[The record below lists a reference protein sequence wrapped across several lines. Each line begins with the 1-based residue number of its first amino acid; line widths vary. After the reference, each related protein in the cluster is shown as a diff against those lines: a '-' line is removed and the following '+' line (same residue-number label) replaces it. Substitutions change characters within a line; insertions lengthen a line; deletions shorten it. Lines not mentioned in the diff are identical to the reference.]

1 MRADG
6 EAVLSSPVQERV
18 IRKGH
23 ARLTAR
29 HHLADD
35 DAYPDSTCLTPGYPD
50 ACVDVSRSVYR
61 PADADAGDKERLEG
75 STQRCVF
82 EEYAPEAVL
91 RRRIHRWQSCFLPT
105 QRATYVFHLHT
116 GAVGLYR
123 LARFA
128 REGMVSLMMPGTIF
142 GLNGIKNALNDTAEL
157 EHRFDARAI
166 TTVEYCAIPGEVIV
180 SGLRSNLGIVE
191 TVIHGLSERIYD
203 GQILAA
209 FAAPSDLDR
218 RAIAV
223 LWILST
229 RLGQQTDEGVVI
241 EGFSHEDL
249 AEMIAVTRSTVTRLL
264 AGLQRRKLLE
274 VQRRHLFVP
283 DPARLLEALN

>member
-1 MRADG
+1 MPAQCGGRLDTRVDLIKSPHRSAVADPTYG
-6 EAVLSSPVQERV
+6 ERIEQ
-18 IRKGH
+18 
-23 ARLTAR
+23 
-29 HHLADD
+29 
-35 DAYPDSTCLTPGYPD
+35 
-50 ACVDVSRSVYR
+50 
-61 PADADAGDKERLEG
+61 AGQL
-75 STQRCVF
+75 CAF
-82 EEYAPEAVL
+82 EQYAPEVVL

-105 QRATYVFHLHT
+105 QRATYVFHLHS

-142 GLNGIKNALNDTAEL
+142 GLNGIKNALNDTAAF

-180 SGLRSNLGIVE
+180 SGLRSSLEIVE

-209 FAAPSDLDR
+209 FAAQSDLDR

-229 RLGQQTDEGVVI
+229 RLGVPTDDGVLV

-249 AEMIAVTRSTVTRLL
+249 GEMIAVTRSTVTRLL
-264 AGLQRRKLLE
+264 AGLERRKLLE
-274 VQRRHLFVP
+274 VRRRHLFIA
-283 DPARLLEALN
+283 DPARLLDALN